1 MFIVELNLSCQQS
14 ASPQYHSFPV
24 CPSIQL
30 SPLPPQLKTMG
41 ALALPSFCSLIGM
54 RGREKLMSQFREGNY
69 CCIVAAGSL
78 STPHCSGA
86 ASWPRLCVGERGGRS
101 HFSAAPG
108 RRRTHFVSYLVR
120 NGGPLKAL
128 DIRDLDSGY
137 FYFSAVC

>member
-69 CCIVAAGSL
+69 CCIEAALLPLHIVPAPLLGRDSVWGREGAEVIL
-78 STPHCSGA
+78 VPHKK
-86 ASWPRLCVGERGGRS
+86 
-101 HFSAAPG
+101 PG
-108 RRRTHFVSYLVR
+108 MKKFLY
-120 NGGPLKAL
+120 
-128 DIRDLDSGY
+128 
-137 FYFSAVC
+137 

>member
-69 CCIVAAGSL
+69 CCIEAAL
-78 STPHCSGA
+78 LPLPLHSTLFRRRFLAETLRG
-86 ASWPRLCVGERGGRS
+86 GERGQKS
-101 HFSAAPG
+101 F
-108 RRRTHFVSYLVR
+108 
-120 NGGPLKAL
+120 
-128 DIRDLDSGY
+128 
-137 FYFSAVC
+137 